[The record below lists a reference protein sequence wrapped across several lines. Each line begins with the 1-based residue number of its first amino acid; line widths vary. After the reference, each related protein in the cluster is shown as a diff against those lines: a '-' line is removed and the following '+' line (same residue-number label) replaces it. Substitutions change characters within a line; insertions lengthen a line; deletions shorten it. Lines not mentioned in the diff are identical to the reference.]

1 MDTQLKI
8 LTHGLQTSFG
18 GKPWYGT
25 SVMEKLESIDWRFVN
40 DRPSGSRSIA
50 VLLQHM
56 INWRIFVLKKL
67 QGDATYDI
75 VIDGPNDWTE
85 IHIGDEQA
93 WERLK
98 KDLQD
103 TQKVLLNLLN
113 NASEEMLAQKVPGKD
128 YRFGPILSS
137 VAEHDIYHLGQIAL
151 IYALLN
157 K

>member
-1 MDTQLKI
+1 MDTQIKELS
-8 LTHGLQTSFG
+8 HCLQTSFG

-25 SVMEKLESIDWRFVN
+25 SVMEKLESIDWRLVN
-40 DRPSGSRSIA
+40 DGLSGSRSIA

-67 QGDATYDI
+67 EGDAAYDI

-85 IHIGDEQA
+85 IHIGDQHA

-98 KDLQD
+98 KELQD
-103 TQKVLLNLLN
+103 TQKDLLNLLN
-113 NASEEMLAQKVPGKD
+113 SASDALLVQKVPGKD

-151 IYALLN
+151 VYALLT

>member
-1 MDTQLKI
+1 MDTQLKKVI
-8 LTHGLQTSFG
+8 HGLQTSFE

-25 SVMEKLESIDWRFVN
+25 SVMEKLESIDWRLVN
-40 DRPSGSRSIA
+40 DGPSGSRSIA

-67 QGDATYDI
+67 QGDAAYDI

-85 IHIGDEQA
+85 IHIGDEQT

-103 TQKVLLNLLN
+103 TQKDVLNLLN
-113 NASEEMLAQKVPGKD
+113 SASDELLAQKVPGKD

-151 IYALLN
+151 VYALLT

>member
-1 MDTQLKI
+1 MDAQLKI
-8 LTHGLQTSFG
+8 LIHGLQTSFG

-25 SVMEKLESIDWRFVN
+25 SVMEKLESIDWRLVN

-67 QGDATYDI
+67 QGDAAYDI

-98 KDLQD
+98 KGLKD
-103 TQKVLLNLLN
+103 TQKDLLNLLSS
-113 NASEEMLAQKVPGKD
+113 ASDALLAQKVPGKD
-128 YRFGPILSS
+128 YSFGPILSS

-151 IYALLN
+151 VYALLT